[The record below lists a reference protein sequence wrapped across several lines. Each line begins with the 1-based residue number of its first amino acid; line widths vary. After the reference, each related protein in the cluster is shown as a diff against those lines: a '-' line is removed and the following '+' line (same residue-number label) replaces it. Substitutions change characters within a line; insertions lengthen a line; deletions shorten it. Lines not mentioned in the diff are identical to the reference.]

1 MDFILDVR
9 VATRQPMTLQQSV
22 SLTHIKF
29 VQAISSGTPQTSG
42 ADSTPRHIF
51 LRLAGIGGRVV
62 LADHPLDAHKKVILD
77 IDRLEYPISK

>member
-29 VQAISSGTPQTSG
+29 VRDQFGYTANIRRGLNPNT
-42 ADSTPRHIF
+42 HF